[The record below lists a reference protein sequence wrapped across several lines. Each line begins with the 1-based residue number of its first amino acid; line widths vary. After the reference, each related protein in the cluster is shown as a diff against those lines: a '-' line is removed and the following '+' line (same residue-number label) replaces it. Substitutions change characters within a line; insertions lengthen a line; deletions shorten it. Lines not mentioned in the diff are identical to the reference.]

1 MTAKED
7 SDALRNTAY
16 DNCDWVA
23 HTKDRPGFWHRKT
36 EKSEDFAER
45 LREAIDRVNDSTP
58 PKTEKLVDYYSTKL
72 SLEEGPTLRERAA
85 AWASAAPKTEKA
97 LAEKT
102 AKAPIAGGVVNRF
115 PRSMHMLAIVS
126 QTGAKKHGV
135 DTGDMTYL
143 DIPDAYATYTD
154 AMIRHVVDEELEGPV
169 NHKDGGLLHPAQVA
183 WNALARLEVFLK
195 NAEEPD
201 AK

>member
-36 EKSEDFAER
+36 EKSEGFAER

-58 PKTEKLVDYYSTKL
+58 PKTEK
-72 SLEEGPTLRERAA
+72 
-85 AWASAAPKTEKA
+85 A
-97 LAEKT
+97 LAEKA
-102 AKAPIAGGVVNRF
+102 AKAPIAGGVLQLF
-115 PRSMHMLAIVS
+115 PRAMYHLALTSKAGADKYGTTVS
-126 QTGAKKHGV
+126 TIKFLDTPGAYELH
-135 DTGDMTYL
+135 
-143 DIPDAYATYTD
+143 TD
-154 AMIRHVVDEELEGPV
+154 AMIRHVVDEKLEGPV
-169 NHKDGGLLHPAQVA
+169 SHKDGGLLHPVMVA

>member
-23 HTKDRPGFWHRKT
+23 HTKDRPGHWERK
-36 EKSEDFAER
+36 KGYYY
-45 LREAIDRVNDSTP
+45 VGSTP
-58 PKTEKLVDYYSTKL
+58 RQEGKTFVEKLRAVSHGTGK
-72 SLEEGPTLRERAA
+72 SSEGAEVWLGETPDKGAA
-85 AWASAAPKTEKA
+85 PPKTEKA
-97 LAEKT
+97 LAEKA
-102 AKAPIAGGVVNRF
+102 AKAPIAGGVLQLF
-115 PRSMHMLAIVS
+115 PRAMYHLALTSKAGADKYGTTVS
-126 QTGAKKHGV
+126 TIKFLDTPGAYELH
-135 DTGDMTYL
+135 
-143 DIPDAYATYTD
+143 TD
-154 AMIRHVVDEELEGPV
+154 AMIRHVVDEKLEGPV
-169 NHKDGGLLHPAQVA
+169 SHKDGGLLHPVMVA

>member
-1 MTAKED
+1 M
-7 SDALRNTAY
+7 
-16 DNCDWVA
+16 
-23 HTKDRPGFWHRKT
+23 T
-36 EKSEDFAER
+36 EKTFVEK
-45 LREAIDRVNDSTP
+45 LGEAI
-58 PKTEKLVDYYSTKL
+58 
-72 SLEEGPTLRERAA
+72 GQI
-85 AWASAAPKTEKA
+85 PKTEKA

-143 DIPDAYATYTD
+143 DIPGAYATYTD
-154 AMIRHVVDEELEGPV
+154 AMVRHVVDEELEGPV

>member
-1 MTAKED
+1 MKED
-7 SDALRNTAY
+7 HDDLRNTAH
-16 DNCDWVA
+16 DDCNWAA
-23 HTKDRPGFWHRKT
+23 HTKDRPGHWERKK
-36 EKSEDFAER
+36 EYYYMG
-45 LREAIDRVNDSTP
+45 STP
-58 PKTEKLVDYYSTKL
+58 RQEGKTFVEKLRAVSHGTGK
-72 SLEEGPTLRERAA
+72 SSEGAEVWLGETPDKGAA
-85 AWASAAPKTEKA
+85 PPKTEKA

-154 AMIRHVVDEELEGPV
+154 AMVRHVVDEELEGPV